1 MREIRDM
8 HVIQID
14 VTNRCEHR
22 CSNCTRMLAHHPR
35 RYDMTPE
42 QFERAVK
49 SLLGFPGI
57 VGVFGGNPTL
67 NPHFPELC
75 AILRRYVGDKGR
87 RGLWSNRLNGHGPTV
102 RETFGYF
109 NLNVHQDATAADEIR
124 RELPGVPVYGEEPCW
139 HKPSLVALRDVLPAE
154 QWADVIDM
162 CPIQTRWSAIISPTV
177 NGSIGA
183 YCCEIMS
190 AWDWVY
196 GTDTSVAVEDGWWRR
211 PLRDYTDRIS
221 YWCPQ
226 CGLCLDLPARRDGE
240 RKDDV
245 SATHAG
251 KAGKRGVLFE
261 GSDGLADAAHEH
273 GDSLDYTLKR
283 SNPDQRRLQK

>member
-8 HVIQID
+8 QIIQID

-49 SLLGFPGI
+49 SLIGFPCI

-67 NPHFPELC
+67 NPHFAELC
-75 AILRRYVGDKGR
+75 AILRRYVGDKDR
-87 RGLWSNRLNGHGPTV
+87 RGLWSNRLNGHGDV
-102 RETFGYF
+102 IRETFGYF
-109 NLNVHQDATAADEIR
+109 NLNVHGDRAAAEEIR

-139 HKPSLVALRDVLPAE
+139 HKPSMVALRDVLPE
-154 QWADVIDM
+154 TQWDAVVDA
-162 CPIQTRWSAIISPTV
+162 CPIPNRWSAIISPCPDGKV
-177 NGSIGA
+177 A
-183 YCCEIMS
+183 CYPCEIMS
-190 AWDWVY
+190 AWEWVNGTSY
-196 GTDTSVAVEDGWWRR
+196 GYPIENGWWRCPMEAFTR
-211 PLRDYTDRIS
+211 
-221 YWCPQ
+221 WFQEFCPQ
-226 CGLCLDLPARRDGE
+226 CGLCLDLPARKDSDRL
-240 RKDDV
+240 DDV
-245 SATHAG
+245 SQTHLA
-251 KAGKRGVLFE
+251 KAGKRAVLMDNL
-261 GSDGLADAAHEH
+261 SDGLDLTEH